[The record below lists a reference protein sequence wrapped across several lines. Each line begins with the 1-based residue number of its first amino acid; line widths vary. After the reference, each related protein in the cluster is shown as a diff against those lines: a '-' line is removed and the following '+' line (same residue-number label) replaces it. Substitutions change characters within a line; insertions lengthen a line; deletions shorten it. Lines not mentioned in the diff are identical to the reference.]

1 MDRLKASQTVLPSD
15 ENGYIFVTN
24 INIPTVYFQVPDIVQ
39 RAKDF
44 VNRDYLLQPDEQL
57 PSQVYFEIS
66 ASYQLVHAESQTQR
80 QWVGSFSPKQNFAL
94 TPILEFVGDF
104 EDAIR
109 PLLNLNYLRDK
120 ISRLGQAD
128 SVWKVQSVT
137 SLIVNVQ
144 SAVPPNH
151 PTLRSKDLVSGHN
164 GVRIRRRVKE
174 YDLP

>member
-1 MDRLKASQTVLPSD
+1 MDRLKASQTVMPSD
-15 ENGYIFVTN
+15 QNGYIFVTN
-24 INIPTVYFQVPDIVQ
+24 INIPTVFFQLPDIVQ

-44 VNRDYLLQPDEQL
+44 VNRDYLLQPNEQL

-66 ASYQLVHAESQTQR
+66 ASYQLVHADSGTQR
-80 QWVGSFSPKQNFAL
+80 DWVGSFSPKRNFSL
-94 TPILEFVGDF
+94 TPILEFVTGF

-109 PLLNLNYLRDK
+109 PLLDLNHLKQK
-120 ISRLGQAD
+120 IARLVQGD
-128 SVWKVQSVT
+128 SLWKVQSVS

-151 PTLRSKDLVSGHN
+151 PTLRTKDLVSGNN